1 MDQSRQTTVTIDLRV
16 GSIELPAGTVHI
28 PAELEL
34 KGAGGGAGG
43 AAGGDLSKLL
53 GKLSGILGPQWLR
66 TMQQVFATVK
76 LLIPLLAKG
85 GALLLGIIAA
95 VGTAY
100 IAWKAFL
107 FVVNKVRAALQ
118 MLFNVIKRV
127 VTIMWDMNMA
137 VMRFLAMPLKR
148 VLSGTVDVLGMFVG
162 KLREAGQWALR
173 LGEDFVRNAIDTF
186 QDFEQQIA
194 NTVSVMGQFGDAAM
208 EMRDQV
214 AAAMIEITRRSRFM
228 ASEAAQAAYAVASAG
243 FSTLA
248 EVVDITKASIMA
260 AEATLTDLTQTT
272 QYAMAAINQ
281 FGLAA
286 SEAHRVMNVFVA
298 AIAQS
303 PATMTKIGQAM
314 EYAGPIAHSFGVSVE
329 AATAALM
336 GFFKQGRSGSRAG
349 TEFRILLASMA
360 KATDKMVEGLGKF
373 GITMDQLSPG
383 RVGITGI
390 VKVFEKLRDT
400 IGQIATVET
409 IYQVLPVRAASA
421 LVALLQ
427 EGSVSL
433 GRMQEAITGTNRAF
447 QMQQDQL
454 RTLQGAWK
462 ILLSKA
468 EELKYQFMERLSPAI
483 VDVVK
488 QLQGLVDWARES
500 GVFKQAG
507 GLLGDGLLYVAN
519 LIRSLAA
526 PAFELLKNAAETLI
540 PVVKELAEVVGPL
553 LGKWVQTVFPLLVE
567 IFAQLGRVLTEFL
580 RQNGEA
586 IIEWFRLFLET
597 GLKIANWLPN
607 MLPSLKQMVDLFLA
621 WAPTLAEAVLDYLPK
636 LLELFEKLPGALD
649 QFLKTYIPLL
659 LEGFGS
665 FLVLLEKAVNELLPK
680 LLDLFEALGPDFG
693 KDLDGIVK
701 KLSAIMD
708 KVSEFL
714 SDTGGMVQLFRDMA
728 GALTGLTAAAV
739 PLLNIL
745 LLFKKVE
752 ITILRIKLFF
762 AQLIPGRIGKFAKEG
777 FEGLGVALESID
789 KIMDLLIK
797 LETLQNGAASHG
809 GAVRG
814 GMAPAGFGPTAAA
827 GGGFGGNS
835 AGMHKYTITYN
846 VNSLQAMEDIQ
857 RREAAKMK
865 DDELRRR
872 KFGSAPEQSTPPTTL
887 RLQRSF

>member
-1 MDQSRQTTVTIDLRV
+1 
-16 GSIELPAGTVHI
+16 
-28 PAELEL
+28 
-34 KGAGGGAGG
+34 
-43 AAGGDLSKLL
+43 
-53 GKLSGILGPQWLR
+53 
-66 TMQQVFATVK
+66 
-76 LLIPLLAKG
+76 
-85 GALLLGIIAA
+85 
-95 VGTAY
+95 
-100 IAWKAFL
+100 
-107 FVVNKVRAALQ
+107 
-118 MLFNVIKRV
+118 
-127 VTIMWDMNMA
+127 
-137 VMRFLAMPLKR
+137 
-148 VLSGTVDVLGMFVG
+148 
-162 KLREAGQWALR
+162 
-173 LGEDFVRNAIDTF
+173 
-186 QDFEQQIA
+186 
-194 NTVSVMGQFGDAAM
+194 
-208 EMRDQV
+208 
-214 AAAMIEITRRSRFM
+214 
-228 ASEAAQAAYAVASAG
+228 
-243 FSTLA
+243 
-248 EVVDITKASIMA
+248 
-260 AEATLTDLTQTT
+260 
-272 QYAMAAINQ
+272 
-281 FGLAA
+281 
-286 SEAHRVMNVFVA
+286 
-298 AIAQS
+298 
-303 PATMTKIGQAM
+303 
-314 EYAGPIAHSFGVSVE
+314 
-329 AATAALM
+329 
-336 GFFKQGRSGSRAG
+336 
-349 TEFRILLASMA
+349 
-360 KATDKMVEGLGKF
+360 
-373 GITMDQLSPG
+373 
-383 RVGITGI
+383 
-390 VKVFEKLRDT
+390 
-400 IGQIATVET
+400 
-409 IYQVLPVRAASA
+409 
-421 LVALLQ
+421 
-427 EGSVSL
+427 
-433 GRMQEAITGTNRAF
+433 
-447 QMQQDQL
+447 
-454 RTLQGAWK
+454 
-462 ILLSKA
+462 
-468 EELKYQFMERLSPAI
+468 
-483 VDVVK
+483 
-488 QLQGLVDWARES
+488 
-500 GVFKQAG
+500 
-507 GLLGDGLLYVAN
+507 
-519 LIRSLAA
+519 A